1 MQRIVNVIFLSL
13 VFCSCHSQQQP
24 AIHSDSTLKKDS
36 QNKTVSQSAKDRYA
50 EAIDPLYKKLLL
62 QKGFN
67 GSILMA
73 KYGEIVF
80 EDYHGYSNVKTKEPL
95 TANTPIHLASISKT
109 FTGMTVLHLWEQG
122 RISLDENVQ
131 HYFPNFPYAN
141 ITIRS
146 LLSHQSGLPK
156 YEYFMDGH
164 KFETYYVLN
173 KKGKKVKRTR
183 TLKDP
188 NVPEVKGLITLS
200 LIHI

>member
-1 MQRIVNVIFLSL
+1 MQRIVNVIFFSL
-13 VFCSCHSQQQP
+13 FFCSCQSQQQP
-24 AIHSDSTLKKDS
+24 AIHSDSTLKKDL
-36 QNKTVSQSAKDRYA
+36 QNKSVSQSAKDRYA

-80 EDYHGYSNVKTKEPL
+80 EDYHGYSNLKTREPL

-109 FTGMTVLHLWEQG
+109 FTGMTVLNLWEQG
-122 RISLDENVQ
+122 RISLEETVQ

-141 ITIRS
+141 ITIRA

-164 KFETYYVLN
+164 KSETYYVLN

-188 NVPEVKGLITLS
+188 NVPEVKVYD
-200 LIHI
+200 